1 MVMQNKVGKH
11 AHDLEKLLDQAMDI
25 IKTSK
30 EYQRPTISWTKEYA
44 TTHFAEY
51 QYGIN
56 HIFVSRILDTI
67 EISEE
72 ELLSIVC
79 HEVQHQEFV
88 SEDDNEAALSKILDY
103 PVYKKHVKAVE
114 DFVDKNGDLEWISG
128 RHPLDLD
135 GNILVCMIPFE
146 RHENAYDCY
155 GNYVHISPKK
165 IAKDAIEQPMEVF
178 PLVVFLTEYEGDLW
192 FLGWCQ
198 NACVYSTVQ
207 KIRHEKFGTY
217 DVTYQIKCRHEDF
230 YRLAPFGY
238 WVAVDDAAKDIAE
251 IKEMALTLNRNGAA
265 VLEVENV
272 FTEYCLK
279 AIDEYP
285 KDFFPIGMSVAQLY
299 NLSPWLETD
308 PIKLIA
314 KSKDLLGKSCFRSVW
329 LANKAVSILENYE
342 TLLNQAQ
349 ALQYA
354 SFIGDAL
361 IAFKKAL
368 ALRPDD
374 FEAKLGCLQTLIM
387 LNRNDEALIIAHSMK
402 RDNAKMDRLKKNDFI
417 QCLRYLKLI

>member
-1 MVMQNKVGKH
+1 MQNKAGKH

-25 IKTSK
+25 IKTAQD
-30 EYQRPTISWTKEYA
+30 YQRPTISWTEEYA
-44 TTHFAEY
+44 TSHFAEY

-56 HIFVSRILDTI
+56 HIFVCRVLDTA
-67 EISEE
+67 EISENA
-72 ELLSIVC
+72 LLSIVC

-88 SEDDNEAALSKILDY
+88 SEEENEEALSKILDY
-103 PVYKKHVKAVE
+103 PVYKKHVKTVE
-114 DFVDKNGDLEWISG
+114 DFVEKNGDVEWISG
-128 RHPLDLD
+128 RHPLDLE
-135 GNILVCMIPFE
+135 GNLLVCIIPFE

-155 GNYVHISPKK
+155 GNYVHICPQK
-165 IAKDAIEQPMEVF
+165 IARDVIEQPMEGF

-238 WVAVDDAAKDIAE
+238 WVAVDNATKDIAE
-251 IKEMALTLNRNGAA
+251 IKEMALTLKRSGAA
-265 VLEVENV
+265 VLEVGNV

-285 KDFFPIGMSVAQLY
+285 KDFSPIGMSAAQLY

-308 PIKLIA
+308 PIKLIM
-314 KSKDLLGKSCFRSVW
+314 KSKDLLEKSSFRSVW
-329 LANKAVSILENYE
+329 IANKAVSISENYE

-349 ALQYA
+349 ILQYA
-354 SFIGDAL
+354 SFIGEAL

-374 FEAKLGCLQTLIM
+374 FEAKLGYLQTLIM
-387 LNRNDEALIIAHSMK
+387 LDKNDEALIIAHSMK
-402 RDNAKMDRLKKNDFI
+402 GNNAKMDRLNKNDFV
-417 QCLRYLKLI
+417 QCLRYLKL